1 MYAFNTA
8 SRTGKKA
15 AAMIRPEFFYSELQ
29 KRGVNFFT
37 GVPDSLLKNFCSYVS
52 AASPPDSHITA
63 VNEGAA
69 IALAAGWYLAT
80 GAVPLVYMQNSGIG
94 NAVNPLLSL
103 CDADVYR
110 IPELLLIGW
119 RGEPDVHDEPQHIT
133 QGRLTL
139 PLLETLGVI
148 YLVLEDGEARASR
161 QLDMAFS
168 ILNGGGHPFALVVR
182 KGTFAPAE
190 AAPFTPQPDA
200 LQTAAGQDAP
210 PMMSREAAV
219 EEIMLSSPHSLFFS
233 TTGMASRELYELREK
248 HGMGH
253 ERDFLTVGS
262 MGHASSLAL
271 GAALARP
278 SIPVTCLDGDG
289 AALMHLGALATIGT
303 RRPRNLRHI
312 VLNNGAH
319 DSVGGQPTVALDID
333 LPAIARACGYRR
345 VHRAD
350 SRKYLRR
357 LLAAPQDE
365 CTFIEVRVAKGA
377 RPDLGRPASSP
388 IENKKLFMSAFPN

>member
-8 SRTGKKA
+8 TRPWKKA
-15 AAMIRPEFFYSELQ
+15 AFMIRPEFFYSELQ

-52 AASPPDSHITA
+52 AATPPDSHITA

-69 IALAAGWYLAT
+69 LALAAGFHLAT

-110 IPELLLIGW
+110 IPALLLIGW
-119 RGEPDVHDEPQHIT
+119 RGEPDIHDEPQHIT
-133 QGRLTL
+133 QGQLTL

-168 ILNGGGHPFALVVR
+168 ILNRGGHPFALVVR
-182 KGTFAPAE
+182 KGTFAS
-190 AAPFTPQPDA
+190 FSPQPDA
-200 LQTAAGQDAP
+200 LPEASP
-210 PMMSREAAV
+210 PMSREAAI
-219 EEIMLSSPHSLFFS
+219 EEIMLASPHSLFFS

-271 GAALARP
+271 GAALAHP
-278 SIPVTCLDGDG
+278 SVPVTCLDGDG

-333 LPAIARACGYRR
+333 LSAIARACGYRR

-357 LLAAPQDE
+357 LLAAPQYE